1 MKLEKIWKTT
11 KWNSRVTV
19 SILSSCIVDAFA
31 CWERYFVENEE
42 SELGSKL
49 KSFVAKVIDE
59 IRPDLDS
66 RRVDA
71 AFDHSQCRLELI
83 GKYVGKVGKNEGKCV
98 LSRVGV
104 QSVKKKMNTVLTTDG
119 PLERH
124 IAAGCTQQCFYVLPT
139 KEIA

>member
-19 SILSSCIVDAFA
+19 SILSSCMVDAFA
-31 CWERYFVENEE
+31 CWERYFVENGE

-71 AFDHSQCRLELI
+71 AFDHSRCRLELI
-83 GKYVGKVGKNEGKCV
+83 GKYVGKVGKMRGNV
-98 LSRVGV
+98 
-104 QSVKKKMNTVLTTDG
+104 
-119 PLERH
+119 
-124 IAAGCTQQCFYVLPT
+124 F
-139 KEIA
+139 